1 MDEECTASCGGKVQP
16 VIPCAIT
23 ELELVSHQVT
33 VFALRFAFVTASV
46 FALILPH
53 ASHIAYCTLAIYL
66 EELHGFFFLSFFCA
80 LASNFY
86 CTDLLA
92 VPTLPRATAFRSV
105 HRRGRADRRQ
115 AFS

>member
-16 VIPCAIT
+16 VIPSAIT
-23 ELELVSHQVT
+23 ELEVVSHQVT

-66 EELHGFFFLSFFCA
+66 EDLHGVFFFSFF
-80 LASNFY
+80 LFLRSRVK
-86 CTDLLA
+86 LLLYRPA
-92 VPTLPRATAFRSV
+92 
-105 HRRGRADRRQ
+105 RRPNSSESHG
-115 AFS
+115 F